1 MVNKKA
7 IFLCGSGGSGKSTIC
22 QKYFSDYVSV
32 DVDIIYEQLLIES
45 NLGLDIKKFNPEQI
59 KVSNSLFEK
68 AKELNNIKFID
79 VLSSGENIII
89 DSIGRDLDGILYQR
103 NILEKS
109 GYSTFMIMVYADL
122 DICINRV
129 ENRTRSYHK
138 SLTIDSWYKVYS
150 NIVPFKK
157 EFGNRFMLVYN
168 DEPIDWK
175 SKFEIFINN
184 ESRKNTII

>member
-59 KVSNSLFEK
+59 KVSDSLFEK

-79 VLSSGENIII
+79 VLSGGENIII

-109 GYSTFMIMVYADL
+109 GYSTFMIMVYTDL